1 LDIDIED
8 TMRTLFIMFTL
19 GLTASWLQADS
30 LVLQN
35 GQTLEGVFLGGD
47 SRSVRFAA
55 GDLVHTYSLGEIKSI
70 EFGRSSPASAP
81 AMSSAAPIV
90 SANVATLPAGT
101 QIEVRL
107 IDAVDSKK
115 DSVGQTYRASLAR
128 AVTIGTQIMAPIGSD
143 VTLTLIDRSL
153 SGRITGKTSLEL
165 AMKNIKV
172 AEETY
177 EVAASSVSRSSG
189 SRTTKSAEVV
199 GGTAALGTLLG
210 AIAGGGK
217 GAAIGALSGGAVGTT
232 AQVVTSGER
241 VRVPSETRLLFTLSN
256 PITLKS
262 SR

>member
-1 LDIDIED
+1 
-8 TMRTLFIMFTL
+8 M
-19 GLTASWLQADS
+19 
-30 LVLQN
+30 
-35 GQTLEGVFLGGD
+35 
-47 SRSVRFAA
+47 
-55 GDLVHTYSLGEIKSI
+55 
-70 EFGRSSPASAP
+70 
-81 AMSSAAPIV
+81 
-90 SANVATLPAGT
+90 
-101 QIEVRL
+101 RL

-143 VTLTLIDRSL
+143 VALTLIDRSL

-177 EVAASSVSRSSG
+177 EVASSSVSRSSG